1 MEEVKQKKSTF
12 EKFVIVLN
20 IIAIIFMVV
29 IIANVGIVEECT
41 QLNESITIWQF
52 DEVTKEQFN
61 SQFTVYKGAIKG
73 VKLKQLIEIVYV
85 SNNTHPE
92 YQVKLTDNTGKSIFT
107 LEETDG
113 VKIYKSTRNI
123 ESSTIYKV
131 QIVKTDNIVSSIIVY
146 DNIEEINE
154 YEINNNTNNIKKEN
168 NANYKIDWDNIFL
181 FIIIFILYIALYVF
195 YKLDKKRILR
205 KYNNEEEIQ
214 KRLNETKTVILFAY
228 FIISILTILIG
239 LFIYASNIIYADAVH
254 KPIIYIY
261 PEEETEVTV
270 ELGKKEN
277 LTCTYPLYEDKWEVT
292 AKPDGTLTDK
302 ETGRTYYAL
311 YWEGINSKKYSN
323 KLEEGFVVEGEDT
336 IKFLEEK
343 LEILGL
349 NEKEA
354 EEFIVYWL
362 PKMQNNKYNYI
373 RFQTLEEINEN
384 MPLEVTPEP
393 DTLIRVMMEWKGLN
407 KYMEVEE
414 QQLEKAERK
423 GYTVVE
429 WGGTEIK

>member
-1 MEEVKQKKSTF
+1 MK
-12 EKFVIVLN
+12 
-20 IIAIIFMVV
+20 
-29 IIANVGIVEECT
+29 
-41 QLNESITIWQF
+41 
-52 DEVTKEQFN
+52 
-61 SQFTVYKGAIKG
+61 
-73 VKLKQLIEIVYV
+73 
-85 SNNTHPE
+85 
-92 YQVKLTDNTGKSIFT
+92 
-107 LEETDG
+107 
-113 VKIYKSTRNI
+113 
-123 ESSTIYKV
+123 
-131 QIVKTDNIVSSIIVY
+131 
-146 DNIEEINE
+146 
-154 YEINNNTNNIKKEN
+154 
-168 NANYKIDWDNIFL
+168 
-181 FIIIFILYIALYVF
+181 
-195 YKLDKKRILR
+195 R
-205 KYNNEEEIQ
+205 KYNYNCNYIVYSNTGTMNDAKLGGIEYYEDINKIKLYVWDDDIIHPGFFAISSAYILVIPIGNYEGSIRIQ
-214 KRLNETKTVILFAY
+214 ELYTYDEYKN
-228 FIISILTILIG
+228 IISPTDESTIFG
-239 LFIYASNIIYADAVH
+239 PSVD

-270 ELGKKEN
+270 ELGRKDN

-292 AKPDGTLTDK
+292 AKSDGTLIDE

-311 YWEGINSKKYSN
+311 YWEGINSKRYSN
-323 KLEEGFVVEGEDT
+323 KLEEGFVVKGEDT

-373 RFQTLEEINEN
+373 RFQTIEEINEN

-407 KYMEVEE
+407 KYIEVEE

-423 GYTVVE
+423 DYTVVE

>member
-1 MEEVKQKKSTF
+1 MQEGSIGKVDNVDNNENKVK
-12 EKFVIVLN
+12 
-20 IIAIIFMVV
+20 
-29 IIANVGIVEECT
+29 
-41 QLNESITIWQF
+41 
-52 DEVTKEQFN
+52 
-61 SQFTVYKGAIKG
+61 
-73 VKLKQLIEIVYV
+73 
-85 SNNTHPE
+85 
-92 YQVKLTDNTGKSIFT
+92 
-107 LEETDG
+107 
-113 VKIYKSTRNI
+113 
-123 ESSTIYKV
+123 
-131 QIVKTDNIVSSIIVY
+131 
-146 DNIEEINE
+146 
-154 YEINNNTNNIKKEN
+154 
-168 NANYKIDWDNIFL
+168 YKINWNFVFP
-181 FIIIFILYIALYVF
+181 FIIIFILYFVVYIF
-195 YKLDKKRILR
+195 SKLTKKRIL
-205 KYNNEEEIQ
+205 KEYSGEECQ
-214 KRLNETKTVILFAY
+214 KKLDEANTNKVTAILIIS
-228 FIISILTILIG
+228 IISILIC
-239 LFIYASNIIYADAVH
+239 LFILVSNIIYTDTEVVREAA

-270 ELGKKEN
+270 ELGRKEN

-292 AKPDGTLTDK
+292 ATSDGTLTDE

-323 KLEEGFVVEGEDT
+323 KLEEGFVIKGEDT

-373 RFQTLEEINEN
+373 RFQTIEEINEN

-393 DTLIRVMMEWKGLN
+393 ETLIRVMMEWKGLN
-407 KYMEVEE
+407 KYIEVKE
-414 QQLEKAERK
+414 QQLERVERK